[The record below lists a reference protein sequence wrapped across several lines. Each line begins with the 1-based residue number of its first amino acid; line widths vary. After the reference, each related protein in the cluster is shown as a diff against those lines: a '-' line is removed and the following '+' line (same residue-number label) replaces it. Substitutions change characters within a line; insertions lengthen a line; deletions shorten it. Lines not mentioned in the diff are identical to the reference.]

1 VARKPRGGA
10 LVTGGVVWIV
20 VIAVLLASVVAI
32 NVSVLRLNLRL
43 NELERQRAALQA
55 ENATLSSQVSST
67 AALSRIQRL
76 ARAAGLVPAP
86 PGQTTY
92 VSIRPTRAVR
102 PRSGPVKGVWGDR
115 EASPVQG

>member
-1 VARKPRGGA
+1 VRRRAARAPRGGV

-20 VIAVLLASVVAI
+20 VIAMLLAGVVAV
-32 NVSVLRLNLRL
+32 NVSVLRLNLQL
-43 NELERQRAALQA
+43 SDLERQRAALQA
-55 ENATLSSQVSST
+55 ENASLSSQVSST

-92 VSIRPTRAVR
+92 LSIRQKR
-102 PRSGPVKGVWGDR
+102 K
-115 EASPVQG
+115 